1 MPPTATPQ
9 PPRRRTTSLSLAA
22 LGVSALLAAQLGV
35 RSVPAAEPPAAPG
48 PTLAV
53 EDTLHTE
60 VPEVLVRA
68 PRVTLDEIL
77 DRVAR
82 GEARRD
88 SALHDISFTATFRVV
103 RNPDTEKTA
112 QLFVEQVLRVYR
124 KKPNKVRAVTLRHW
138 EAKPSKKHD
147 DTIEF
152 SPSSEEEV
160 VNFAFKPEARRD
172 YRYHIEGRDLLGDH
186 LIYRIAFEP
195 RSRVGEPEPGG
206 LVWVD
211 TRDFVIVREELDF
224 SQSPAPLLLK
234 GIDRAVIERQQVDG
248 HWVLRRLLMRARFT
262 VPIPRFGRAFD
273 IAVQYDDYKINQGI
287 DDAVFAAGAKP

>member
-1 MPPTATPQ
+1 MPRSAEPQ
-9 PPRRRTTSLSLAA
+9 PARNLLLAVSIAA
-22 LGVSALLAAQLGV
+22 LGATF
-35 RSVPAAEPPAAPG
+35 PAAHPRPSAADPPPSGQG

-53 EDTLHTE
+53 EDTMHTE

-88 SALHDISFTATFRVV
+88 SALKDVSFTATMRIV
-103 RNPDTEKTA
+103 RNPDTTEKA
-112 QLFVEQVLRVYR
+112 ELFMEQVARVYR
-124 KKPNKVRAVTLRHW
+124 KKPLKLRVVTLRHW
-138 EAKPSKKHD
+138 EAKSKNKGGE
-147 DTIEF
+147 TVEF
-152 SPSSEEEV
+152 SPSTEEEV
-160 VNFAFKPEARRD
+160 VNFAFKPEARRE
-172 YRYHIEGRDLLGDH
+172 YRYHIVGRDLLGDH

-195 RSRVGEPEPGG
+195 RSRLGEPEPGG

-224 SQSPAPLLLK
+224 SQSPAPLILK

-248 HWVLRRLLMRARFT
+248 HWVLRRILMRARFT
-262 VPIPRFGRAFD
+262 VSIPRFGRAFD
-273 IAVQYDDYKINQGI
+273 IAIQYNDYRINQGI
-287 DDAVFAAGAKP
+287 DDAVFAKVEKP

>member
-1 MPPTATPQ
+1 MPPTVAPHS
-9 PPRRRTTSLSLAA
+9 RRHRSLALSLVA
-22 LGVSALLAAQLGV
+22 LGVTVLLLSPTHAGSQP
-35 RSVPAAEPPAAPG
+35 SPAGAG

-53 EDTLHTE
+53 EDTMHTE
-60 VPEVLVRA
+60 VPEVLVKA

-88 SALHDISFTATFRVV
+88 SALHDVSFTATFRVV
-103 RNPDTEKTA
+103 RNPASAKPE
-112 QLFVEQVLRVYR
+112 LFMETVARVYR
-124 KKPNKVRAVTLRHW
+124 KKPLKLRVVTMRRW
-138 EAKPSKKHD
+138 EAKPSKHPEKND
-147 DTIEF
+147 DNVEF
-152 SPSSEEEV
+152 SPSTEEEV

-195 RSRVGEPEPGG
+195 RSRLGEANPGG

-224 SQSPAPLLLK
+224 SQSPAPLILK
-234 GIDRAVIERQQVDG
+234 GIDRAVIERQQVGD
-248 HWVLRRLLMRARFT
+248 HWVLRRLLMRASFT

-273 IAVQYDDYKINQGI
+273 VAIQYDDYKINQGI
-287 DDAVFAAGAKP
+287 DDALFAKAAKP

>member
-1 MPPTATPQ
+1 MPPTATPHLRN
-9 PPRRRTTSLSLAA
+9 P
-22 LGVSALLAAQLGV
+22 LLAAAIAALAAV
-35 RSVPAAEPPAAPG
+35 VAAAWPALAQPPPAGTG

-53 EDTLHTE
+53 EDTMHTA

-88 SALHDISFTATFRVV
+88 SALKDVSFTATFRVV
-103 RNPDTEKTA
+103 RNPDTEKAA
-112 QLFVEQVLRVYR
+112 QLFLEQVVRVYR
-124 KKPNKVRAVTLRHW
+124 KKPDKVRAVTLRRW
-138 EAKPSKKHD
+138 EAKPSKKKGD
-147 DTIEF
+147 ETIEF
-152 SPSSEEEV
+152 SPSTEEEV

-224 SQSPAPLLLK
+224 SQSPAPLILK

-248 HWVLRRLLMRARFT
+248 HWVLRRILMRARFT

-273 IAVQYDDYKINQGI
+273 IAIQYNDYQINQGI
-287 DDAVFAAGAKP
+287 DDAVFAKVAKP

>member
-1 MPPTATPQ
+1 MPPTAAPQ
-9 PPRRRTTSLSLAA
+9 PPRNLLLAAAIAA
-22 LGVSALLAAQLGV
+22 LGAAVLAAAP
-35 RSVPAAEPPAAPG
+35 RPALAQPPPAGTG

-53 EDTLHTE
+53 EDTMHTE

-88 SALHDISFTATFRVV
+88 SALQDVSFTATFRLV

-112 QLFVEQVLRVYR
+112 QLFMEQVVRVYR
-124 KKPNKVRAVTLRHW
+124 KKPGKVRAVTLRYW
-138 EAKPSKKHD
+138 EAKPSKHHD
-147 DTIEF
+147 ENIEF
-152 SPSSEEEV
+152 SPSTEEEV

-224 SQSPAPLLLK
+224 SQSPAPLILK
-234 GIDRAVIERQQVDG
+234 GVDRAVIERQQVDG
-248 HWVLRRLLMRARFT
+248 LWVLRRLLMRARFT

-273 IAVQYDDYKINQGI
+273 VAVQYDDYKINQGI
-287 DDAVFAAGAKP
+287 DDAFFTGTAKP